1 MREVTQ
7 LPRLHLFVCANQRA
21 ADAPLGPGCGKAG
34 EGVYAALKDE
44 VAGRRAFQAIWVTQ
58 TQCLGVCPKHGATVA
73 IYSVGTQPAA
83 TQRLLTEVTAPDVPG
98 LFAALARAVS

>member
-7 LPRLHLFVCANQRA
+7 LPRLHLFVCANHRA

-44 VAGRRAFQAIWVTQ
+44 VAGRRAFQTIWVTQ
-58 TQCLGVCPKHGATVA
+58 TQCLGVCPRQGATVA
-73 IYSVGTQPAA
+73 IYSVSDSGGTQ
-83 TQRLLTEVTAPDVPG
+83 TLLTEVNASDVPG
-98 LFAALARAVS
+98 LFATVAGAPS